1 MPNSFD
7 LMDFRY
13 ILQAAGRRSATFT
26 VADNAAWAAG
36 TALSPRIF
44 DFEHSLVWESVE
56 DGSIQSMHDGN
67 PPPVESIRSG
77 SFKFKQWLEG
87 GANNTTATTLA
98 ALLGSGAV
106 LGGLRNPT
114 AASDAAEA
122 SCSTTSIKA
131 TSHGME
137 ENEGVLFGA
146 AGDSGGDGRIGFIED
161 ASNANEYDLQIALPG
176 APAESAVL
184 QNGHTL
190 YVDPSVEQYIDVLFI
205 GSDAGSGAT
214 DDPDQFQCIGCACSS
229 LVFGGLAAGEKPYV
243 EMEFMVSDWQWVN
256 NADKAT
262 ISHTQAKLGGDPVSN
277 AAGGSFVIQD
287 AGTTTRNALGC
298 DELAIEWPI
307 NLVKYVDK
315 NYTNDCGGYVK
326 HPAGPPI
333 IRATVYW
340 DDAADMPGLYND
352 SIGTETAK
360 QVQVQLG
367 RVSTGCVG
375 FYAQRAFLPP
385 LSPSQRKSLEGSTG
399 LELEFRCDN
408 NRQTALSTDAMKL
421 EDASLVM
428 AML

>member
-13 ILQAAGRRSATFT
+13 ILQAAGRRSASFT

-36 TALSPRIF
+36 TALSPNIF
-44 DFEHSLVWESVE
+44 DFEHALVWESVE

-67 PPPVESIRSG
+67 PPPIGTIRSG
-77 SFKFKQWLEG
+77 TIKWKQWLEG

-106 LGGLRNPT
+106 LGGKHDPP
-114 AASDAAEA
+114 AASDLDEGSGTA
-122 SCSTTSIKA
+122 TQLQL
-131 TSHGME
+131 TSHGQE
-137 ENEGVLFGA
+137 ENAMCLVGV
-146 AGDSGGDGRIGFIED
+146 AGDGGGDGRLGVIED
-161 ASNANEYDLQIALPG
+161 ASNANVVDLQLALP
-176 APAESAVL
+176 AAAAVSAVV
-184 QNGHTL
+184 QWGHTL
-190 YVDPSVEQYIDVLFI
+190 YMDPSVEQYIDVLFI

-214 DDPDQFQCIGCACSS
+214 DDPDQFQCIGCSCSS

-243 EMEFMVSDWQWVN
+243 EMEFQVSDWQWVN

-262 ISHTQAKLGGDPVSN
+262 ISHTQAKAGGDPVSN
-277 AAGGSFVIQD
+277 AAGGSFQIQD

-307 NLVKYVDK
+307 NLVKYTDK
-315 NYTNDCGGYVK
+315 NYSNDCGGYVK
-326 HPAGPPI
+326 HPAGPAI

-340 DDAADMPGLYND
+340 DDVADMPGLYTD
-352 SIGTETAK
+352 STGTEVAK
-360 QVQVQLG
+360 QVQVQMG
-367 RVSTGCVG
+367 RVAAGCVG
-375 FYAQRAFLPP
+375 FYAQRCFLPP
-385 LSPSQRKSLEGSTG
+385 LSPSQRKSLDGSTG

-428 AML
+428 GML